1 MMSGTGIAPIRDIAS
16 PCLPARPE
24 RPVGGRAAPAG
35 GRGRLVARPSR
46 PTWPIRSRRQARA
59 SQELNI
65 NQSIYQPTNQPIEP
79 LQTSVNRFARLPS
92 AGTIR
97 SSPEE
102 RCDDLRLPAMRA
114 VRRGRQAQE
123 SFRAPQSRRSATALT
138 FVATT
143 AARAGAGLIGVPH
156 GRPQCAHC
164 R

>member
-1 MMSGTGIAPIRDIAS
+1 GGAPEPSDVAAPVSPAGTG
-16 PCLPARPE
+16 
-24 RPVGGRAAPAG
+24 V
-35 GRGRLVARPSR
+35 SR
-46 PTWPIRSRRQARA
+46 TQ
-59 SQELNI
+59 
-65 NQSIYQPTNQPIEP
+65 YQPINLSTNQPIEP

-123 SFRAPQSRRSATALT
+123 SFRAPQSRRPATALT